1 MKSKFAMVQMGAAA
15 DPAEN
20 LRKAERFVAEA
31 MELCAPDLIVFPE
44 NCMSDAEGDIR
55 TKNAWAQ
62 ELDGPFV
69 SGMQR
74 LARENGVYI
83 VFGMR
88 EKAEGTDNAKAA
100 NVDVDAAKDAEGD
113 EDLRVYNTVVMLD
126 DKGGVVSTY
135 RKTHLYDAF
144 GHKESDA
151 VKAGDALFEP
161 VETPFGKIGLFVCYE
176 VRFPE
181 VARDQRAKGA
191 EIILMPTAWV
201 KGDMKSLHFE
211 TLVRARAIEN
221 TVFLLA
227 CDQYSGT
234 RMGESLAVDPMGVTL
249 ASGGEGEK
257 VIPVF
262 IDTDRIAEVRRK
274 LPSYEDRRP
283 ELYF

>member
-62 ELDGPFV
+62 ALDGPFV

-88 EKAEGTDNAKAA
+88 EKAEG
-100 NVDVDAAKDAEGD
+100 D

-126 DKGGVVSTY
+126 DKGGIVSTY